1 MKQSRGPLILMRSR
15 RHVLFALA
23 VALASFSLPGSAS
36 AQNGSASQFIRQLA
50 EQALQVMRSP
60 QMPLDAREAQFRGLL
75 AQGFDLDF
83 ISRFVLGRNWQSAT
97 TEQRTT
103 YQQLYSEYVL
113 RVYSSRFGG
122 YAGETFSVVSER
134 AAGQQDVM
142 VQTRIDRPAGGPI
155 QAEWRVRMAGQPK
168 IIDVMVEGV
177 SMAATQRS
185 EFATIVKN
193 SGVEGLI
200 NMLDARTNKVTATAA
215 R

>member
-1 MKQSRGPLILMRSR
+1 MRSR

-23 VALASFSLPGSAS
+23 GAVACFSLAYFSLAGSAS
-36 AQNGSASQFIRQLA
+36 AQSGSASQFIRQLA
-50 EQALQVMRSP
+50 EQALQVMRST
-60 QMPLDAREAQFRGLL
+60 QTPLDAREAQFRALL
-75 AQGFDLDF
+75 SQGFDLDF

-97 TEQRTT
+97 AEQRTT

-113 RVYSSRFGG
+113 KVYSSRFGG
-122 YAGETFSVVSER
+122 YSGESFNVVSER

-142 VQTRIDRPAGGPI
+142 VQTRIDRPGGGPI
-155 QAEWRVRMAGQPK
+155 QAEWRVRVSGQPK

-200 NMLDARTNKVTATAA
+200 NMLDARTNKVPATAA